1 MSVIWE
7 KSLGQQKETMSY
19 FLQSVG
25 VTFLSTIG
33 ISIFI
38 GSIFNW
44 IIGTQNFSEYV
55 KEKIVNVLVSKDY
68 IGDLEVSKKKSMLM
82 SIMRPNKSISTIYSR
97 INDYFKLYAKNLWNC
112 LRNNNFAQTYH

>member
-1 MSVIWE
+1 M
-7 KSLGQQKETMSY
+7 GQQKETMSY